1 MFRRKKSATRGSK
14 YDTFGGQH
22 CAQNWVKHTRI
33 HICTCNSHRY
43 PEHSP
48 QDKSSLL
55 SCSRDTPIYFHI
67 RLHLALLASLPALYY
82 LLAQVR
88 LSWTDPSWELLFV
101 PLVGCSTAG
110 WYSEFGL
117 TLWQY
122 GLLSFQAGDTKL
134 ERFLPLA
141 LFDTFPLHQFS
152 KFNNFL

>member
-1 MFRRKKSATRGSK
+1 MKANSEKYRWNLPFTHLLLCWIQTNWIQPKSFWSCNGRLEGKKSAPRASK

-22 CAQNWVKHTRI
+22 CAQNWVKNTRI

-67 RLHLALLASLPALYY
+67 RLHLALLASLPGLYY

-101 PLVGCSTAG
+101 PLAGCSTAG

-117 TLWQY
+117 TLW
-122 GLLSFQAGDTKL
+122 
-134 ERFLPLA
+134 
-141 LFDTFPLHQFS
+141 
-152 KFNNFL
+152 